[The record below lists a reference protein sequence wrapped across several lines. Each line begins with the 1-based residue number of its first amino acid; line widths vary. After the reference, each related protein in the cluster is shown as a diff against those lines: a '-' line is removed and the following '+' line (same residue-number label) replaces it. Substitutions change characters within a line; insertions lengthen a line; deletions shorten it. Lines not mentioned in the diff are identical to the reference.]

1 MCINLIRELINGLR
15 KVEEGG
21 KGKDTTRRTRGW
33 TEWGWYEQLKTD
45 RPGIDVTIAL
55 ENFTE

>member
-15 KVEEGG
+15 KVEDGG
-21 KGKDTTRRTRGW
+21 KGKDTTRRTQGRR
-33 TEWGWYEQLKTD
+33 EWGWYPQLNTD
-45 RPGIDVTIAL
+45 GLRIDVTIAL